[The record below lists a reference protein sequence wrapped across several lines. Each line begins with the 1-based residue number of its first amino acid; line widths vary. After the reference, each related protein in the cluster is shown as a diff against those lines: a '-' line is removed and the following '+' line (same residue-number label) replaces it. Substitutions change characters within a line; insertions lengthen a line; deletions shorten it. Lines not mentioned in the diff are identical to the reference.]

1 MRLSRGRC
9 TYHMRTSSSFIEDSG
24 RASLVGVEG
33 ESDPSRPSTRS
44 AFAASIGARA
54 GVEPQVVDIWVNRGY
69 QPAQTVATADAPL
82 RLVFHRHDADLCT
95 ERVVFSSPR
104 IERRLVANGTT
115 VVDLPGQPPGIVR
128 FTCGMG
134 RYRGEIALVKRRA
147 TRVPRGW
154 LLRSLAASAAA
165 IALLAGIGMLQVE
178 AAAGVGVL
186 IAGATAVVW
195 VESRFAKTR
204 PSSQS

>member
-1 MRLSRGRC
+1 MS
-9 TYHMRTSSSFIEDSG
+9 TFTSVLT
-24 RASLVGVEG
+24 A
-33 ESDPSRPSTRS
+33 
-44 AFAASIGARA
+44 
-54 GVEPQVVDIWVNRGY
+54 EPQIVRIRVDRGY
-69 QPAQTVATADAPL
+69 RPAQSVAQANVPL
-82 RLVFHRHDADLCT
+82 RLVFQRRDAEHCT
-95 ERVVFSSPR
+95 ERVIFSSPH

-115 VVDLPGQPPGIVR
+115 VVDLPGQPPGVVR

-154 LLRSLAASAAA
+154 LLRSLAAVAAV

-178 AAAGVGVL
+178 AAAGVGTL
-186 IAGATAVVW
+186 MTGATAVLL

-204 PSSQS
+204 SSSQA